1 MSRKQK
7 SAGGEKQ
14 KPTAEGSGGKV
25 QNDTNKVGQ
34 QDTTQKNQ
42 GKRTPQSR
50 HDRDTHLGSD
60 NQVRGRK
67 GGAGS
72 PSGEG
77 R

>member
-7 SAGGEKQ
+7 SAGEKP

-25 QNDTNKVGQ
+25 ENDTNKMGQ
-34 QDTTQKNQ
+34 QEATQVNQ

-50 HDRDTHLGSD
+50 NDRDSHLGSD
-60 NQVRGRK
+60 NQLRGRK
-67 GGAGS
+67 GGPGS
-72 PSGEG
+72 PTGEG